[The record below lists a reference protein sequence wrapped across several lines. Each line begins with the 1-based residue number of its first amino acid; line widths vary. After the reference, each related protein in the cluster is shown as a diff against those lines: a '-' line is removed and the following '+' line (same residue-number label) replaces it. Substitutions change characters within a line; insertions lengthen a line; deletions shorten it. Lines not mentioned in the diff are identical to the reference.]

1 MKDSR
6 AAQALAQLEA
16 LKRDYKTRTRA
27 VLESLAVRVS
37 RSADDEVLTEAESQL
52 HKLAGSGGSFG
63 FTELSQAAR
72 QLELRVRALRKSD
85 DPFSFDVTQ
94 LAEQIS
100 ALVDHLGAEQGL
112 LAGPRLRN
120 KATAQDDFIVLLE
133 PNPAEAERIAATLLQ
148 FGHEV
153 RAKHSVDAL
162 VESVL
167 SKAPEAL
174 IIDLD
179 YAGGSEASVEEIF
192 ARVTEL
198 RERDDVAES
207 IVFYLSSADSTDLR
221 LRAARAGARGFF
233 VKPVDAMAIVD
244 RLELARQQREAP
256 RFKVLVVDDD
266 ILLARH
272 HATILEAGGF
282 DVEVV
287 DNPYFTLDVLA
298 RFRPDLV
305 LLDIYMPGCSG
316 TELARVIRM
325 HEDWLALPIV
335 YLSAETDVDLQL
347 TATSEGADDF
357 LTKPISEGHLVAA
370 ARNRCERAHQMSM
383 LINRDSLTG
392 LLKHARI
399 KEELI
404 NEVNRARRSKL
415 PLSVIMA
422 DIDHF
427 KQVND
432 RYGHPAGDQVIRAL
446 GNLMRQRVRASD
458 RVGRYGGEEFM
469 LVLPN
474 CRADAARQLADDIR
488 ERFKMLR
495 FNAKD
500 QEFRVTL
507 SAGIACSEHFPD
519 ATSMT
524 AMADKALY
532 LAKQGGRDRS
542 EIIDTE

>member
-392 LLKHARI
+392 LLG
-399 KEELI
+399 
-404 NEVNRARRSKL
+404 
-415 PLSVIMA
+415 
-422 DIDHF
+422 DH
-427 KQVND
+427 
-432 RYGHPAGDQVIRAL
+432 
-446 GNLMRQRVRASD
+446 
-458 RVGRYGGEEFM
+458 GRYRSF
-469 LVLPN
+469 
-474 CRADAARQLADDIR
+474 Q
-488 ERFKMLR
+488 
-495 FNAKD
+495 
-500 QEFRVTL
+500 
-507 SAGIACSEHFPD
+507 AG
-519 ATSMT
+519 
-524 AMADKALY
+524 
-532 LAKQGGRDRS
+532 Q
-542 EIIDTE
+542 